1 MFQFVAVVVLC
12 SFISSNALYSKG
24 SKVVQVSDEK
34 QFKQEVTSYGGVAIV
49 EFYAPW
55 CGHCKNLVPE
65 FDKAAS
71 ILNGVVKL
79 VAVDATVA
87 QAVAQKYQVQ
97 GYPTL
102 KVFGADKKA
111 PTEYQGGRTSDAIV
125 SEGMKMA
132 NKLVKDRKAGKAG
145 GKEKTESS
153 SQEKTKPKAKKA
165 GASDVVTLTDA
176 NFDKL
181 VMASNDHWLVE
192 FYAPWCGHC
201 KSLAPHWEEAA
212 TTLKSQNVKL
222 GAVDATENNN
232 LAQRFEIQGF
242 PSIKIFTAGLKG
254 KAVDYNGPRE
264 AEGIIQ
270 YALDSLEKANVPLV
284 IKQIT
289 STSVFEDVTTSKLSA
304 ILFLPHILDSGASGR
319 NSYLS
324 QFEEVAKGFRKMP
337 FSFSWTEAN
346 AQSELEEAL
355 LINGNFPT
363 LAVVSAEKKIF
374 ATNKLSWSIKN
385 LKDFMNGVLSGTEKV
400 SALKDSKIN
409 KVDSWDGNDGH
420 IESEEMSLED
430 LFGDD

>member
-1 MFQFVAVVVLC
+1 MQQVVILIVLLC
-12 SFISSNALYSKG
+12 LISCNALYSKG
-24 SKVVQVSDEK
+24 SKVVQVSADKE
-34 QFKQEVTSYGGVAIV
+34 FKQEVLQYGGVAVV

-55 CGHCKNLVPE
+55 CGHCKNLAPE

-79 VAVDATVA
+79 VAVDADA
-87 QAVAQKYQVQ
+87 AKSLAQKYQVQ

-102 KVFGADKKA
+102 KVFAADKKS
-111 PTEYQGGRTSDAIV
+111 PTDYQGGRTADGIV
-125 SEGMKMA
+125 SEAMKQA
-132 NKLVKDRKAGKAG
+132 NKLVKDRKAGKTG
-145 GKEKTESS
+145 GKEKTEP
-153 SQEKTKPKAKKA
+153 SQSKPKAKK
-165 GASDVVTLTDA
+165 GSSDVVTLTDA

-201 KSLAPHWEEAA
+201 KNLAPHWEEAA

-222 GAVDATENNN
+222 GAVDATEHNIV
-232 LAQRFEIQGF
+232 AQRYGIQGF
-242 PSIKIFTAGLKG
+242 PTIKLFPAGLKD

-264 AEGIIQ
+264 ADGIVQ

-289 STSVFEDVTTSKLSA
+289 SKSDYEDVTQSKLSA
-304 ILFLPHILDSGASGR
+304 VLFLPHILDSGASGR
-319 NSYLS
+319 NAYLG

-346 AQSELEEAL
+346 SQPGLEDAL
-355 LINGNFPT
+355 SINGNFPT
-363 LAVVSAEKKIF
+363 LAVISAEKKIF
-374 ATNKLSWSIKN
+374 ATNKLSWSVGN
-385 LKDFMNGVLSGTEKV
+385 LKDFMNGVLSGSQKVEKY
-400 SALKDSKIN
+400 SAPTIST
-409 KVDSWDGNDGH
+409 VEAWDGKDGH
-420 IESEEMSLED
+420 IESDEMSLDE